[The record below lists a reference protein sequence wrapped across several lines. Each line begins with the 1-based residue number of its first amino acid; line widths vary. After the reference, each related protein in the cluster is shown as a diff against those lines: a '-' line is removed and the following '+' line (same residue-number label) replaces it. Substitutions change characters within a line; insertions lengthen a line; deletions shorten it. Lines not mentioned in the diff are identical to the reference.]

1 MILSWLPL
9 KNNNNKKKNT
19 YTHTSLYNIPY
30 IKTSIFLNT
39 SFKYSFFIIF
49 YSSSLYL
56 LCVFLSQPSAAGH
69 HIHPSQS
76 PHPLTITTTSHQPN
90 PPQSQTIAKKKK
102 KKNPP
107 QPKPPNQPRPRPT
120 TSPSCTSLMRSTATP
135 PSTHHILS
143 LNHSCLP

>member
-9 KNNNNKKKNT
+9 KNNNNNNKKHIH
-19 YTHTSLYNIPY
+19 THTSLYNIPY

-49 YSSSLYL
+49 YSSSLYLCLYL

-90 PPQSQTIAKKKK
+90 PPQPQTIAKKKK
-102 KKNPP
+102 KTHHNQSHRINLDP
-107 QPKPPNQPRPRPT
+107 QIRPKPITST
-120 TSPSCTSLMRSTATP
+120 T
-135 PSTHHILS
+135 
-143 LNHSCLP
+143 